1 MRLSLSIDDRPGAE
15 PRRSLGWAI
24 NPGKG
29 SIASSRA
36 ETPEAGSFLI
46 LRASPPSV
54 QPPAEAGREA
64 RYLMDFGGTINP
76 RGPHRGS
83 QATTPT
89 LLQLDTRR
97 RAGLD
102 RMPQNPRKPM

>member
-15 PRRSLGWAI
+15 PRRSLGWAKH
-24 NPGKG
+24 PGKG
-29 SIASSRA
+29 SNTSSRA
-36 ETPEAGSFLI
+36 ETPEAGSFSI

-64 RYLMDFGGTINP
+64 RYLMDFSATINP
-76 RGPHRGS
+76 RVHGRGS
-83 QATTPT
+83 RATIPI
-89 LLQLDTRR
+89 LLRLDTRS

-102 RMPQNPRKPM
+102 RLPQKPR